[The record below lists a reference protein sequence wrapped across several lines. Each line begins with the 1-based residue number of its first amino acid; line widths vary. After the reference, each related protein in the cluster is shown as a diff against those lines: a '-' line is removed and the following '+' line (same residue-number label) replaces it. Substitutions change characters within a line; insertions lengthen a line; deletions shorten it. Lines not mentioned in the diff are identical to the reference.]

1 MSIGQM
7 VFDQKVL
14 NQNLI
19 TFQLQENLFCQVI
32 VRIVMHFSRVQK
44 TFFHLKKKKK
54 IFEIFEIFLS

>member
-1 MSIGQM
+1 MSVGQM
-7 VFDQKVL
+7 VLDQKVL

-44 TFFHLKKKKK
+44 NVFP
-54 IFEIFEIFLS
+54 FEKEENF